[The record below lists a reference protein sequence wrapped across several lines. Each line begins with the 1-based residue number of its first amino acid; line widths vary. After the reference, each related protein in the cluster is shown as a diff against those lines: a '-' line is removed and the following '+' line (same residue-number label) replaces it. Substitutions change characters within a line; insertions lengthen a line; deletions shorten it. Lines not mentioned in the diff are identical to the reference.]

1 MLADSKAAPM
11 VASMVASWAVEW
23 VAGWAVQW
31 AVLLVGVS
39 VVSLVDLWAASSAV
53 STAGPKVLQ
62 RVAHSDDLS
71 AEPMVHLKD
80 HK

>member
-1 MLADSKAAPM
+1 
-11 VASMVASWAVEW
+11 MVASWAVEW

-39 VVSLVDLWAASSAV
+39 VFSLVDLWAASSAVSLVASWAASWAV